1 MRSGTAQQDAA
12 RRIAELERLGE
23 GDPRGECGSQDPH
36 GAPKRRRP
44 LRTAAFLLVIALLLV
59 GAGAVAWQTLD
70 SGSNANPSTGSSGSE
85 LVVHFLDVGQGDAT
99 FIELP
104 DGTCLLIDA
113 GGADTADDL
122 IAAIQALGYTR
133 IDYLVA
139 THPHADHIGGMAAV
153 IEAFEIGEL
162 WAGAATTTT
171 ATYERFLDA
180 ASAAG
185 LTITLAQAGMTITVA
200 GGCSVTVLGP
210 DADVETDDL
219 NEASVV
225 IRIDYGTTS
234 FLFTG
239 DASAENL
246 PTDAVSVLKVS
257 HHGSNAGLTYELADA
272 LSPAIA
278 VISYGL
284 DNDYGHPKQRV
295 LDILASVGA
304 EVYGTGANGD
314 VTVTSDGATLS
325 VACEKEGEVA
335 AGAASTQE
343 DSAS

>member
-1 MRSGTAQQDAA
+1 MGTLRSGTAQQDAA
-12 RRIAELERLGE
+12 RRIAALEQLGGSDARGG
-23 GDPRGECGSQDPH
+23 GDPRGAQGPPC
-36 GAPKRRRP
+36 APKRRRP
-44 LRTAAFLLVIALLLV
+44 LRTAAFVLVIVLLLV
-59 GAGAVAWQTLD
+59 GAGAMAWQAI
-70 SGSNANPSTGSSGSE
+70 GTGSDAGLSASSRDGE

-113 GGADTADDL
+113 GGADTAEDL

-139 THPHADHIGGMAAV
+139 THPHADHLGGMTAV

-162 WAGAATTTT
+162 WASAATTTT
-171 ATYERFLDA
+171 TTYERFLDA

-200 GGCSVTVLGP
+200 DGCSVTVLGP
-210 DADVETDDL
+210 AADAETDDL

-314 VTVTSDGATLS
+314 VTVTSDGATLT
-325 VACEKEGEVA
+325 VTCEKAGEVT
-335 AGAASTQE
+335 AGEEAS
-343 DSAS
+343 